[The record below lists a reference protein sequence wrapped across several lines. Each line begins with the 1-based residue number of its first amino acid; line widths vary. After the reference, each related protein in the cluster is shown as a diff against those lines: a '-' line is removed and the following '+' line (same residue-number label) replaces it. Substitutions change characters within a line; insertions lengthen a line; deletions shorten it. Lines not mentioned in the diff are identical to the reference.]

1 MGVQAQS
8 SACGGMRL
16 CLAEVRANIDMQQ
29 SPLEGSVDGR
39 QTSAQHGRGRDAACG
54 SKGSG
59 AHHQSFSQHRTGAG
73 DQKEVEEFL
82 EKFNRASVT
91 NKGLMLSELKQQAK
105 KTAPI
110 LTKEERKA
118 LRKVY
123 RKELVKR
130 SAFLKIVAAWVI
142 TVPMSG
148 LMAAM
153 LFFTIRGMLLH

>member
-1 MGVQAQS
+1 MAAAITVIFASQMGLPVS
-8 SACGGMRL
+8 STHIAVGAVFGVGFLREFIKASYAKM
-16 CLAEVRANIDMQQ
+16 ID
-29 SPLEGSVDGR
+29 EIKR
-39 QTSAQHGRGRDAACG
+39 
-54 SKGSG
+54 
-59 AHHQSFSQHRTGAG
+59 HHAG
-73 DQKEVEEFL
+73 KDQKEVEEFL

-153 LFFTIRGMLLH
+153 LFFTIRGMLLQ